1 MVRIKSFATTGIIAA
16 LYVAIS
22 LLIAPFAYV
31 NIQFRLS
38 EIFNHLIVFH
48 PKYFVGIILG
58 VFITNLFSP
67 LGIFDVIFGVLM
79 SVVALLTT
87 LFAKRWIKGTIPLM
101 MINIGSFAFFSWLI
115 ALELMLVF
123 KLPFWIGWLT
133 VAIGEIVVMTI
144 GIPLILL
151 LQRRLQLHK
160 QFS

>member
-1 MVRIKSFATTGIIAA
+1 MKIKSIATTGIIAA

-22 LLIAPFAYV
+22 LLVAPLAYV

-48 PKYFVGIILG
+48 PKYFIGVILG

-67 LGIFDVIFGVLM
+67 LGIVDVFYGVLM
-79 SVVALLTT
+79 SVLALLTT
-87 LFAKRWIKGTIPLM
+87 LLMKRWVKGIVPLM
-101 MINIGSFAFFSWLI
+101 IVNICSFAFFSCFI

-133 VAIGEIVVMTI
+133 VAIGEITVMTI
-144 GIPLILL
+144 GIPLILM
-151 LQRRLQLHK
+151 LQKRLQLQK